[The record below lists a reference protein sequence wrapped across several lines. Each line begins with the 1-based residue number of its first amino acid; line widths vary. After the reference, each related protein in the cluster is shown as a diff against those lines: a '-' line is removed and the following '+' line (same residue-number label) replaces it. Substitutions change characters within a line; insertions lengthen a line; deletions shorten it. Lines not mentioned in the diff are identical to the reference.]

1 MPSQKLRI
9 AFIHPDL
16 GIGGAER
23 LVVDAALGLQKLGH
37 SVDIYTSHHDRGHC
51 FEETRDGTL
60 HVHHVVPP
68 FPRAIKGKLHIVFS
82 HARQL
87 HLTAHLL
94 RPGAPRYDVFF
105 VDQLSTCIPF
115 LRAFAHTRVL
125 FYCHFPDKL
134 LADGAYIEG
143 TAKRGSVLKRIYR
156 LPMDF
161 LEEVTTKQADTI
173 LANSNF
179 TVSVFKRHMLSIAKT
194 PRVVYPGINFDA
206 YAPPDAAQRADPDI
220 AQIASDR
227 PTLLS
232 VNRFEQ
238 KKNGVLAIQSFALL
252 RKRLVATTDDSLRS
266 LRLSAGGYDPRLLD
280 NVKTLEAMLDS
291 AKTHGLTYALLTPST
306 STVPLPSYSSTAS
319 SPQSADIIFLL
330 NFSGPQ
336 RSALLTAS
344 STLVLLYTPANEH
357 FGIGPVEGMI
367 CGLPVLAAN
376 SGGPT
381 ESVLDVPPAEKTGW
395 LREPSPGVWAEALEE
410 IVGLSDGERRELG
423 ERARRRA
430 REKFGM
436 EAMAKDLEEALRQ
449 TAAMGPVPTPVGVW
463 VALAIFFGLLAY
475 FVQLALL

>member
-1 MPSQKLRI
+1 MSSQKLRI

-37 SVDIYTSHHDRGHC
+37 SVDIYTSHHDPGHC

-60 HVHHVVPP
+60 RVHHVVPP

-94 RPGAPRYDVFF
+94 RPGAPSYDVFF

-134 LADGAYIEG
+134 LADGAYVEG
-143 TAKRGSVLKRIYR
+143 RIKRGSALKRIYR
-156 LPMDF
+156 LPMD
-161 LEEVTTKQADTI
+161 LVEEATTRQADTI
-173 LANSNF
+173 LANSKF
-179 TVSVFKRHMLSIAKT
+179 TVSVFKRHMSSIPIT
-194 PRVVYPGINFDA
+194 PRVVYPGINVDA
-206 YAPPDAAQRADPDI
+206 YAAPDISQTDPDI
-220 AQIASDR
+220 TQIWSDR

-238 KKNGVLAIQSFALL
+238 KKNGVLAIESFALL
-252 RKRLVATTDDSLRS
+252 RKGEPNASSRRLRLVL
-266 LRLSAGGYDPRLLD
+266 AGGYDPRLQD
-280 NVKTLEAMLDS
+280 NVKTLDTMLES
-291 AKTHGLTYALLTPST
+291 AKKHSLSYTIDTPST
-306 STVPLPSYSSTAS
+306 STVRLPSYPSTSAS
-319 SPQSADIIFLL
+319 TQAADVVFLL
-330 NFSGPQ
+330 NFSGSQ
-336 RSALLTAS
+336 RSALLNAP

-381 ESVLDVPPAEKTGW
+381 ESVVNAPPAEKTGW
-395 LREPSPGVWAEALEE
+395 LRSPEPKVWADALYE
-410 IVGLSDGERRELG
+410 ILSLTDSERRALF
-423 ERARRRA
+423 ERARKRA

-436 EAMAKDLEEALRQ
+436 EAMARDMEVALKE
-449 TAAMGPVPTPVGVW
+449 TVAMGPVPTPVTFW
-463 VALAIFFGLLAY
+463 VAVALFFGCLAY
-475 FVQLALL
+475 VVQLALL